1 MAMNNDWTAELA
13 HVANHFVEGAMIL
26 ILAYLFMSAM
36 SEDADCYSPQGR
48 LDRAVQTSFR
58 TGEDNRLGNLT
69 ITRIAPNHVSIIRDT
84 GARDD
89 R

>member
-1 MAMNNDWTAELA
+1 MVSLLCYALLTAA
-13 HVANHFVEGAMIL
+13 
-26 ILAYLFMSAM
+26 
-36 SEDADCYSPQGR
+36 SEDADRYNPSR

-58 TGEDNRLGNLT
+58 TGEDKRLGNPT
-69 ITRIAPNHVSIIRDT
+69 VTRIAPNHVSIIRDT